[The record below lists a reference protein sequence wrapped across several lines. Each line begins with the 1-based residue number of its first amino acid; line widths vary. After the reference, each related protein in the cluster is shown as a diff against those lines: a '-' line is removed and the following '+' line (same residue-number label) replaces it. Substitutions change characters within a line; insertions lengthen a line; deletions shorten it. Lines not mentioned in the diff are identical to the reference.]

1 MTFPKVSPQT
11 LEKQTAVVIGG
22 SIAGLLSARV
32 LAEYFESVAIVET
45 DKLPEKPEARK
56 GVPQSVQP
64 HVLFTRGYRILE
76 ELFPGIGTEL
86 STAGALSIDW
96 TREFHHFGEGG
107 WSQSAEEPSEIVS
120 FTCSRPL
127 LEWTIRRRLA
137 SFQQVQFVEQHRV
150 TGLLS
155 NASQTH
161 ITGVHLQSLAGDG
174 LEQLPGTLVIDASGR
189 RSAAPQWLE
198 SLGFAPPPETVVNPF
213 LGYATRRYREPEG
226 FEADW
231 KVMLISQQPP
241 NHTRLG
247 YLARIEGGEWIA
259 TLGGYGRDFPPID
272 ADGFLEFARSLLS
285 PRFYEAIKDAEPVSR
300 IYAHRA
306 TANRLRHY
314 EKVQLPFGFVAL
326 GDGVCALCPVYGQ
339 GMTVSALSA
348 MVLKDWLEDS
358 QRRFANRSLIP
369 SRFQKSLA
377 KSNSFHWMLATGQ
390 DSRFPTTA
398 GRVDSSWI
406 GKLFGWYTQQLIES
420 ASLDADLHTLFLE
433 ISQLL
438 KSPLALYHPK
448 IVFRVLSQKFA
459 RAGVQV

>member
-1 MTFPKVSPQT
+1 
-11 LEKQTAVVIGG
+11 
-22 SIAGLLSARV
+22 
-32 LAEYFESVAIVET
+32 
-45 DKLPEKPEARK
+45 
-56 GVPQSVQP
+56 
-64 HVLFTRGYRILE
+64 
-76 ELFPGIGTEL
+76 
-86 STAGALSIDW
+86 
-96 TREFHHFGEGG
+96 
-107 WSQSAEEPSEIVS
+107 
-120 FTCSRPL
+120 
-127 LEWTIRRRLA
+127 
-137 SFQQVQFVEQHRV
+137 
-150 TGLLS
+150 
-155 NASQTH
+155 
-161 ITGVHLQSLAGDG
+161 
-174 LEQLPGTLVIDASGR
+174 
-189 RSAAPQWLE
+189 
-198 SLGFAPPPETVVNPF
+198 
-213 LGYATRRYREPEG
+213 
-226 FEADW
+226 
-231 KVMLISQQPP
+231 
-241 NHTRLG
+241 
-247 YLARIEGGEWIA
+247 
-259 TLGGYGRDFPPID
+259 
-272 ADGFLEFARSLLS
+272 LEFARSLLS

-348 MVLKDWLEDS
+348 MVLKDWLDDS
-358 QRRFANRSLIP
+358 QRGFANRSLIP

-377 KSNSFHWMLATGQ
+377 KSNSFHWMVATGQ
-390 DSRFPTTA
+390 DSCFPTTA